1 MSGFMMVF
9 ILLAL
14 AAGMYVFC
22 HNTLMSAR
30 FRVDEG
36 WSGIIVQ
43 LKRRHALVPNLVQA
57 ARTALGH
64 EQAIVERI
72 VTART
77 QALEALAGDARSG
90 DKQNDGGQNDG
101 GQNGG
106 AQNDEGHAEIAKAEA
121 GLSRALGQFLAYT
134 EDNPELS
141 ANENLVILQKQLEET
156 EDQVAAARRIY
167 NGNVQ
172 AYNTRVASIPW
183 NLVAGLKKM
192 KPSRMFALDDAELET
207 ISRDPSLDALAPPRQ
222 DRI

>member
-14 AAGMYVFC
+14 VAGTYVFC

-90 DKQNDGGQNDG
+90 DV
-101 GQNGG
+101 
-106 AQNDEGHAEIAKAEA
+106 QNDEGHAEIAKAEA

-183 NLVAGLKKM
+183 NLVADLKKM
-192 KPSRMFALDDAELET
+192 KPSRMFTLDDTELET
-207 ISRDPSLDALAPPRQ
+207 ISRDPSLEALAPANPPRQ
-222 DRI
+222 DRT